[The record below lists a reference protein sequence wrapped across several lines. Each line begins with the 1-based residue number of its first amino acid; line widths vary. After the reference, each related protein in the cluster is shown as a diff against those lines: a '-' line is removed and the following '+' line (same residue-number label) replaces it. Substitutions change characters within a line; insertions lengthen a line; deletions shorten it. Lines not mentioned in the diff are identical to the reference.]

1 MATVFSTATLGLSI
15 DTKQFNK
22 DLKSAQSYTQQA
34 LTSMG
39 QVADT
44 FSDRWDALTGGLKDT
59 KRIISGI
66 LVSQGFYALSNALLN
81 AGGAALTFSMNMET
95 AAVSLE
101 YFVDAAEGTEE
112 AAAEVQAYLREVN
125 NFAARTPFSTE
136 DVLTL
141 SKYMQAVGVAMGQ
154 TQSVLSVITDTAAAT
169 GASTEQLQRVTFALG
184 QILTKGR
191 LANEEI
197 RQLANANIPIYQILQ
212 EELGLTG
219 DQISKIGNYWIDSN
233 EAVVAILNGLNKRY
247 AGAAD
252 KIAETFTG
260 LSDTIVDDLKIIS
273 SEAFD
278 GLYNRLTGAAGTLRD
293 MLDEWRTIV
302 TEQGAMGLF
311 DHLLMSVDP
320 TGEVG
325 NQILSIIG
333 NIRQLKDSFIE
344 LYISAKP
351 VISVVGQTFNATLNA
366 SMITLT
372 AFADVLNDVITF
384 LDNAG
389 VSTQVLVKGLAS
401 LYVAYKAT
409 QLMSLFGQ
417 ACWSAGQSAY
427 SAVNAIMALL
437 PASLTASTGVRV
449 LTASVAT
456 LIAYAV
462 ALAGIFGSLNSSFAG
477 LDTSGGGIANDYT
490 DEYTRYAAAMEEYNK
505 KIEAYQGKYREDYSN
520 MAGDKKKLNPTE
532 DGDDDKDSSSSSA
545 GGGTKSDWV
554 AAFDEVYD
562 VPDEDSTGT
571 YQDAVLADLGE
582 LLNTLRTFKFPDL
595 SSLTLEKPEFDWDKV
610 YDGSLWDNAPL
621 GISENFWKWFLPSAI
636 AGGTIALG
644 KIFAKQHAKLS
655 DDIVDVLGKGN
666 LGGTI
671 VSDTEA
677 AKAVAALTKKYEQ
690 GTEQLLRAL
699 DDVKRSIR
707 TIRELDSS
715 ASAYAKLGQ
724 DTVALDRLNKSVS
737 QVADDLAYYGKQL
750 NTKFTQSISKQEIN
764 ASLLEANKLIN
775 EHGYNQLVAQLA
787 DTADPYAR
795 SALLNAIEDLNKS
808 RDVALPGMPASVST
822 ADEYADALDEMGR
835 KLYKKL
841 DDFGKKPFTKPTKL
855 TRSYDDATLREIS
868 SELSQSKA
876 ALDRYIELYR
886 GTDYYRETIVETLHK
901 QLGSLNAKYLKLYQQ
916 SAEAATNFN
925 AYAAAQNDL
934 ARINNSLSTEARAAA
949 EKQATKLLDQATSIS
964 RNIAKLEP
972 EALAAN
978 VAAREAALK
987 KIAEDTAAQ
996 RVTAEKGRA
1005 EAAAARKQQAAEAAQ
1020 GRRTARAN
1028 AYNAAIGQGAVAP
1041 TKTAGVTELDEKAA
1055 ATAHRLAELQDELD
1069 GFTDALNDFK
1079 LQGDAEQVKRIQR
1092 SIDSTRKEIATLRGE
1107 QNSSLTKI
1115 ERQVGSLSSKQASL
1129 VEQVASDLQGMLPK
1143 VPGMA
1148 EQTATATAAWKASIQ
1163 PAIVDALAANGV
1175 QLDMLRMTATKTI
1188 TAVNGLSD
1196 YGKTMPQLIAE
1207 AFKDAGLFTKNLP
1220 NAADPALSELAER
1233 GVVLEKYFGSAADVS
1248 LAAHNVTVY
1257 QGGHAASPKS
1267 SLIVQ
1272 YDFAAGG
1279 MDKIISGAAD
1289 TVALDIKVT
1298 GADTVRA
1305 IESLSSNVT
1314 DNIFKADADILR
1326 QVGRND
1332 NYYELMAQSHVFT
1345 GKNGGQLIGF
1355 ADADFDY
1362 DKVIKNFAETLK
1374 RQMSQVF
1381 NNSAF
1386 DPELLEKMSGR
1397 IFSMDAFRQAQKL
1410 SGKGSTYGWNQYEAD
1425 VVAPIFQNPLNQFNA
1440 DALAK
1445 SFKLIYLDYSNALR
1459 SIDLDAIANQYTKM
1473 LSVFGVLGDSGE
1485 KYLTSFAKVMGYSE
1499 DIVGALDMSAALKN
1513 YPAAARS
1520 MNKWLQAILRDSD
1533 VMVTAGS
1540 VPKLFRQSI
1549 DKIVSDYVTAL
1560 SSGAEDATAVYTAK
1574 IKGLRKNIA
1583 ALQSGKAI
1591 PDDLANMFG
1600 RMAKSP
1606 AKYAHELRSID
1617 EALAVLESTPSDVNK
1632 ITSSIISVRTQMNRL
1647 KRAAA
1652 TGTPVMSRQITGLI
1666 SAYEQAVNY
1675 LHLGTNQVAIDVGN
1689 QLQALQRYI
1698 AGQGGEAII
1707 SSAWTKN
1714 INLPMAFADVGT
1726 STQLVA
1732 ASIADG
1738 LNNGLL
1744 HMGQNAHKA
1753 LLEALG
1759 NIQPGK
1765 IVDNLLPQLMEQLN
1779 TAVGKTLIV
1788 DLETAGLPTTSELG
1802 THYPAITQATVADQQ
1817 TGKMVSS
1824 YITSGDV
1831 VQDAAN
1837 LYKMQSLT
1845 NADGTMSDVAK
1856 AWQKVTL
1863 DDISGGM
1870 TIQQFWTAVQKTFGT
1885 GNTGTGWNAFGVT
1898 GFDYP
1903 IMRANGMPDNLLL
1916 PGEDL
1921 MTRFS
1926 NIVQQA
1932 TGVSKKFKLVD
1943 AYETIFGQFEEA
1955 AHLADS
1961 DVEMARRV
1969 ANAMQD
1975 GTLAKILEGFDDT
1988 AEGSAVAKLKAAGE
2002 AYRNSIAGAADTI
2015 TDATAGAA
2023 KTVKEAAEPIAD
2035 AVNDA
2040 VGAATKEA
2048 ADSASKISFKEIF
2061 DRISRK
2067 AVDNVSELFKSL
2079 WQPAETLKERFAAFK
2094 NNASFFGSVDTSVF
2108 KKLPLDEVID
2118 SWANAANDLIDVQ
2131 NKLKAAKLAGSSD
2144 DVISALEEQVAKLSK
2159 AYDLAGTN
2167 LYKTLVTQTSEA
2179 LHGADDITD
2188 TFTKY
2193 VSSIARNDDY
2203 IAFYY
2208 DAAAKQFKT
2217 IGSQINIS
2225 GDELLKRLSNTVTY
2239 ADDVSDYASK
2249 LFNSVKAGT
2258 VSFSDAA
2265 KEMDNLVSF
2274 AKLTGN
2280 KNIAG
2285 AFEKLSNAF
2294 KGIGDIDEAISTYA
2308 TVLKK
2313 TFAENADDVTA
2324 VIADAVKS
2332 LKNGGT
2338 LTAEGFEVFADAIN
2352 KQVGDTVVI
2361 INKATGNLEFAG
2373 KTAASAIDDAASGVS
2388 DGLSALSKKVFS
2400 ASIGTFSVFDAIG
2413 VGIDAALEAYNVSKL
2428 QGNIG
2433 SMINQL
2439 VGDDTR
2445 DMFTK
2450 AGVDLKK
2457 TLGDSVYS
2465 GITTAF
2471 TQSVVVTLMSNAIGT
2486 AAGAAAAAVLAS
2498 GPAGWIAA
2506 GVAALAG
2513 VGLNLAYNA
2522 TGGNTA
2528 TNKYA
2533 GNYEKAVASGKYI
2546 DYDSLVKQLT
2556 DAGYSIESATK
2567 AANAANDAAHQFYQR
2582 EIVQQASS
2590 GNMWERGKVE
2600 KWLYG
2605 NASMYGNASADNEAL
2620 RIAQTMGLIDVK
2632 AYSRADDRTADVAYT
2647 ELVVR
2652 EADAAKQ
2659 LAEIKDVLDDQSL
2672 TLGEAVTINGET
2684 YRYVMRNDKH
2694 IGYDSSNLDM
2704 LADALDMVTTQGTT
2718 TGSVA
2723 ESILSTIN
2731 NNDALSEA
2739 YDAEYGNLREA
2750 QNILSE
2756 FLKTY
2761 NAANGT
2767 DYTAAYLDE
2776 NGLAKQFLQS
2786 MIDIY
2791 EAQSAVWYNEAT
2803 IRGTT
2808 DTKNRKLLAG
2818 DTSTMLANIDSSG
2831 WAASLLNEL
2840 RESGLSFTSGSYHVD
2855 TAFGSEDVP
2864 YTVLSTELDALR
2876 ENLAGVRV
2884 GTTTLADGTVIDAS
2898 KLMVSAADAEI
2909 LAEAGIQINSDGT
2922 ITFMNAMNEGVT
2934 GAERDLTLTRDA
2946 FSQSILRDLQTNAG
2960 ISLDFDTK
2968 ELDFGDF
2975 SKITKNMSSALFSMP
2990 SNIND
2995 QLNDDMKRVINKI
3008 GKITDSGYLQ
3018 ITNKAIL
3025 SGKQTIRQ
3033 FIEAAGQEVD
3043 DLSPQVYSSLMSIDA
3058 LIQKGG
3064 GTISENILEWAN
3076 GVVVP
3081 SPISAAKLTPEIE
3094 AAFKAIGISFETQ
3107 GNQLMM
3113 VINQTG
3119 EKLTNGIT
3127 LISADKWMSLDQ
3139 GIRDALTA
3147 LGVTATQYGN
3157 DMMIDLN
3164 GVMDSGI
3171 ANIVSLFVD
3180 QPDLWNQIPE
3190 SIRDTLEASGIIT
3203 HDQLIEIQNTLSGGL
3218 VTITDG
3224 WVASWDKLGPEVTK
3238 SLNEAGLN
3246 TQTGL
3251 AEIHKYVGD
3260 ADVGTML
3267 DEGVVVYFDDL
3278 PADVQEAMNAT
3289 GENLRGCKVTL
3300 QTATDT
3306 AVGGMLDVLK
3316 QTTTDISDETAQWK
3330 TLLDEA
3336 LSYQQRL
3343 SKIDVGSSYIH
3354 NASGK
3359 ATYTSNNKG
3368 QYIVRYNKQKYTVQ
3382 ATSLADA
3389 IKQIKDYYGID
3400 LSNVKTEPYATGGT
3414 VTGNNPVLAGELGD
3428 ELAILPDGTTKLVGA
3443 GLYDMPAG
3451 TQVINAA
3458 DTADILK
3465 YAGNVRSIKKLADGN
3480 TTLTVDPYGEETTDT
3495 ADSKDAYADF
3505 IEIYRPVL
3513 NEELSAVAELVA
3525 TALDN
3530 SAKIIAEEL
3539 KATKNAAGDN
3549 TSSIISSIT
3558 EAAASITG
3566 GLSGLQSSLS
3576 STMSSLRS
3584 NYSSLGM
3591 GASKTSSSMDRSGLT
3606 GSVYDKTYF
3615 TDSELKAA
3623 DSLRKAAEAGETSWK
3638 EAHDF
3643 VETIRNS
3650 YGYTGGT
3657 DGSKYIKDSGSAG
3670 KKIKANAFGGLA
3682 TGDQLVRV
3690 GEFGKDEAILPL
3702 EQPSVMAQVG
3712 EAVGQYVG
3720 GITADELTVILDNE
3734 LYTLQTQLS
3743 VALDNSAKIIAEEL
3757 AENARSDAQNASDIK
3772 AALDGAISSLSEG
3785 LTSIK
3790 DELGSLGSSISN
3802 AMSSLSSLSKGSNLA
3817 GDTGSSGSLDRKS
3830 VTGSAY
3836 DKAHFTDSELAAA
3849 DSLRKAAEAGE
3860 ATWKEAHSFVESI
3873 RNSYGYSGGT
3883 DGSKY
3888 IKSTDK
3894 ASSGKKIKANA
3905 YGGLITD
3912 DSLVRVGEY
3921 GKEEAVLPLEQP
3933 SVMAKLG
3940 TSIGKY
3946 TVKGTALTDEDIQAL
3961 HSIFYT
3967 VVDEQTTQLSVAL
3980 DNSAKILGESI
3991 SGLGQDTRTFATD
4004 ITTGLT
4010 GQTDALKAAL
4020 SDLGSSISSS
4030 IGSMASSI
4038 SSAVSSAARANL
4050 AGSNLAGGAGAG
4062 SGGSGIDRSQYG
4074 GSVYD
4079 QAHFTDSELKAAA
4092 GLRDAATAG
4101 KISWSDAH
4109 KGVESIR
4116 NNYGYS
4122 GGTDGSKYNKKTKGS
4137 AKGSLVTEDALYR
4150 AGELGLNEA
4159 IIPLEKP
4166 EIMKYVGSTIASY
4179 MPVEAAGLEEA
4190 LGMKNAGIAP
4200 TQRAAN
4206 PYETDMTGLV
4216 NKVTQSVLESVLP
4229 AMSSMQSSND
4239 ATTPVYVGTLIADER
4254 GLKQLERK
4262 LYTIRKA
4269 DEARRQ

>member
-15 DTKQFNK
+15 DTKQFNR

-44 FSDRWDALTGGLKDT
+44 FSDRWDKLTGGLKDT

-81 AGGAALTFSMNMET
+81 AGGAALSFSMNMET

-219 DQISKIGNYWIDSN
+219 EQISKIGNYWIDSN

-273 SEAFD
+273 NEAFD

-311 DHLLMSVDP
+311 DHMLMSVDP
-320 TGEVG
+320 TGAVG

-351 VISVVGQTFNATLNA
+351 VINVIGQTFNATLNA
-366 SMITLT
+366 GMITLT

-401 LYVAYKAT
+401 LYIAYKAT

-437 PASLTASTGVRV
+437 PASLTASSGVRV

-462 ALAGIFGSLNSSFAG
+462 ALAGIFGSLNSGFAG
-477 LDTSGGGIANDYT
+477 LDTSGGGIANDYA
-490 DEYTRYAAAMEEYNK
+490 DEYKRYAEAMEEYNK
-505 KIEAYQGKYREDYSN
+505 KIEAYQDKYREDYSN
-520 MAGDKKKLNPTE
+520 MAGDKKKPNLTK
-532 DGDDDKDSSSSSA
+532 DDDDDKDSSSSSA
-545 GGGTKSDWV
+545 GGSKKSDWV
-554 AAFDEVYD
+554 AAFDEVYT
-562 VPDEDSTGT
+562 VPKEDSTGA

-582 LLNTLRTFKFPDL
+582 LLNTLHAFKFPDL

-644 KIFAKQHAKLS
+644 KIFAKQHANLS
-655 DDIVDVLGKGN
+655 GDIVDVLGKGN

-677 AKAVAALTKKYEQ
+677 AKAVATLTKKYEL

-707 TIRELDSS
+707 TVRELDSS

-724 DTVALDRLNKSVS
+724 DTAALDKLNKSVS
-737 QVADDLAYYGKQL
+737 QVAGDLAYYGKQL
-750 NTKFTQSISKQEIN
+750 NTKFTQSVSQQEIN

-787 DTADPYAR
+787 ATSDPYER
-795 SALLNAIEDLNKS
+795 SALLDAIEELKKS
-808 RDVALPGMPASVST
+808 KDIALPGVSASVST
-822 ADEYADALDEMGR
+822 ADEYAAALDEMGR

-841 DDFGKKPFTKPTKL
+841 ADFGKKPFTKPTKL

-868 SELSQSKA
+868 NELSQSKA

-934 ARINNSLSTEARAAA
+934 TRINNSLSTEARAAA

-987 KIAEDTAAQ
+987 KVAEDVAAQ
-996 RVTAEKGRA
+996 RATAEKARI

-1041 TKTAGVTELDEKAA
+1041 TGAAGTTELDEKAA
-1055 ATAHRLAELQDELD
+1055 AAARRLAELQDELD
-1069 GFTDALNDFK
+1069 DFTDALNDFK
-1079 LQGDAEQVKRIQR
+1079 LQGDTEQVKRIQR

-1115 ERQVGSLSSKQASL
+1115 ERQVGSLSSKQTSL
-1129 VEQVASDLQGMLPK
+1129 VERVASDLQGMLPK

-1148 EQTATATAAWKASIQ
+1148 DQTAAATAAWKASIQ

-1188 TAVNGLSD
+1188 TAVTGLSD

-1207 AFKDAGLFTKNLP
+1207 AFKDAGLFAKQLP
-1220 NAADPALSELAER
+1220 NAVDPALSELAER

-1314 DNIFKADADILR
+1314 DNIFKANADILK

-1345 GKNGGQLIGF
+1345 GKKGGQLIGF

-1362 DKVIKNFAETLK
+1362 DKVITNFAETLK
-1374 RQMSQVF
+1374 RQMAQVF

-1397 IFSMDAFRQAQKL
+1397 IFSMDAFKQAQKL
-1410 SGKGSTYGWNQYEAD
+1410 SGKGSAYGWNQYEAD
-1425 VVAPIFQNPLNQFNA
+1425 IVAPLFQNPLNQFNA

-1485 KYLTSFAKVMGYSE
+1485 KYLTSFAKVLGYSE

-1574 IKGLRKNIA
+1574 IKSLRKNIA

-1591 PDDLANMFG
+1591 PDDLADMFG

-1744 HMGQNAHKA
+1744 HMGRNAHKA

-1765 IVDNLLPQLMEQLN
+1765 IVDNLLPQLMEQIN

-1824 YITSGDV
+1824 YITSGDI

-1988 AEGSAVAKLKAAGE
+1988 AEGSAVAKLKAAGG
-2002 AYRNSIAGAADTI
+2002 AYRSSIAGAAETI

-2023 KTVKEAAEPIAD
+2023 KTVKGAAEPIAD

-2040 VGAATKEA
+2040 VGAAAKEA
-2048 ADSASKISFKEIF
+2048 ADSASKISFKEVF
-2061 DRISRK
+2061 ERISRK
-2067 AVDNVSELFKSL
+2067 AADNVSELFKSL
-2079 WQPAETLKERFAAFK
+2079 WQPAETLKERLAAFK
-2094 NNASFFGSVDTSVF
+2094 NNASFFGSVDTNIF

-2118 SWANAANDLIDVQ
+2118 SWAAAANDLIDVQ
-2131 NKLKAAKLAGSSD
+2131 DKLKAAKLAGSSD
-2144 DVISALEEQVAKLSK
+2144 DVIKALEEQAAKLSK
-2159 AYDLAGTN
+2159 AYESAGTN

-2239 ADDVSDYASK
+2239 ADDVADYAGK

-2258 VSFSDAA
+2258 ISFGDAA

-2274 AKLTGN
+2274 ARLTGN
-2280 KNIAG
+2280 KDIAG

-2294 KGIGDIDEAISTYA
+2294 KGIGDIDEAINTYTA
-2308 TVLKK
+2308 VLKK
-2313 TFAENADDVTA
+2313 TFTKNADDITT
-2324 VIADAVKS
+2324 VISDAVKT
-2332 LKNGGT
+2332 LKNGGK
-2338 LTAEGFEVFADAIN
+2338 LTSEGFEVFADAIN
-2352 KQVGDTVVI
+2352 KQVGDTVVV
-2361 INKATGNLEFAG
+2361 INKATGKLEFAG

-2388 DGLSALSKKVFS
+2388 DGLGALTKKVLT
-2400 ASIGTFSVFDAIG
+2400 ASVGTFSAFDVIG
-2413 VGIDAALEAYNVSKL
+2413 VGIDSALEAYNVSKL

-2433 SMINQL
+2433 MMVNQL
-2439 VGDDTR
+2439 VSDDTR
-2445 DMFTK
+2445 DMFVK

-2457 TLGDSVYS
+2457 TLGDSVYH

-2471 TQSVVVTLMSNAIGT
+2471 TQSVVTTLMSNAIGT

-2498 GPAGWIAA
+2498 GPAGWIGA

-2513 VGLNLAYNA
+2513 VGMNAVYNA

-2528 TNKYA
+2528 THKYA
-2533 GNYEKAVASGKYI
+2533 SNYEKAVASGKFI
-2546 DYDSLVKQLT
+2546 DYDALVQQLV
-2556 DAGYSIESATK
+2556 DAGYSVEEAKK
-2567 AANAANDAAHQFYQR
+2567 AADEANELAHQTYQLQ
-2582 EIVQQASS
+2582 IMQPASS
-2590 GNMWERGKVE
+2590 GNIWERGKVK

-2605 NASMYGNASADNEAL
+2605 SSTAYGNMTADNEAL

-2632 AYSRADDRTADVAYT
+2632 AYDRSDDRSAAYS
-2647 ELVVR
+2647 ELVVS

-2659 LAEIKDVLDDQSL
+2659 LAKIKDILDDQSL
-2672 TLGEAVTINGET
+2672 TLGKAVTINGET
-2684 YRYVMRNDKH
+2684 YRYVMRNNQR
-2694 IGYDSSNLDM
+2694 IGYNSANLDM
-2704 LADALDMVTTQGTT
+2704 LADALDMITTQGTT

-2723 ESILSTIN
+2723 ESVLSTIN
-2731 NNDALSEA
+2731 SNAALSEA
-2739 YDAEYGNLREA
+2739 YDAAYGNLREA

-2756 FLKTY
+2756 FLKIY
-2761 NAANGT
+2761 NDANGT

-2776 NGLAKQFLQS
+2776 NGLTKQFLQS

-2791 EAQSAVWYNEAT
+2791 EAQSAIWYKEAAT
-2803 IRGTT
+2803 RGTT
-2808 DTKNRKLLAG
+2808 DTTNRKLLAG
-2818 DTSTMLANIDSSG
+2818 DTSTMLANVDSSS
-2831 WAASLLNEL
+2831 WAASLLDEL
-2840 RESGLSFTSGSYHVD
+2840 RKSGLNFTSGSYRVD

-2864 YTVLSTELDALR
+2864 YTVLSTKLDALR

-2934 GAERDLTLTRDA
+2934 GAERALTLTRDA
-2946 FSQSILRDLQTNAG
+2946 FSQSILRDLKANAG
-2960 ISLDFDTK
+2960 ISLNFDTK

-2995 QLNDDMKRVINKI
+2995 QLSDDMKRVISKI

-3018 ITNKAIL
+3018 ITNKSIL

-3043 DLSPQVYSSLMSIDA
+3043 ELSPQVYSSLMSIDA

-3076 GVVVP
+3076 GIVVP

-3094 AAFKAIGISFETQ
+3094 AAFKAIGISFEEQ

-3119 EKLTNGIT
+3119 EKLTNGVT

-3164 GVMDSGI
+3164 GVMDGGI
-3171 ANIVSLFVD
+3171 ANIVSLFVN

-3190 SIRDTLEASGIIT
+3190 SIRDTLEAAGIIT

-3278 PADVQEAMNAT
+3278 PVEIQEAMNAA
-3289 GENLRGCKVTL
+3289 GENLSGCKVTL
-3300 QTATDT
+3300 KTATDT
-3306 AVGGMLDVLK
+3306 AVGGMLSVLQ
-3316 QTTTDISDETAQWK
+3316 QTTTAVSDETAKWK
-3330 TLLDEA
+3330 TMLNEA

-3343 SKIDVGSSYIH
+3343 SKIDVGGSYIH
-3354 NASGK
+3354 NTSGK
-3359 ATYTSNNKG
+3359 ATYTRNNKG

-3389 IKQIKDYYGID
+3389 VKQIRDYYGVD
-3400 LSNVKTEPYATGGT
+3400 LSKVKTEKYATGGIT
-3414 VTGNNPVLAGELGD
+3414 TGNNPVLAGELGT
-3428 ELAILPDGTTKLVGA
+3428 EMAILPNGSVHWVNA
-3443 GLYDMPAG
+3443 GVYDLPAG
-3451 TQVINAA
+3451 TQIVNAKDSA
-3458 DTADILK
+3458 AVAK
-3465 YAGNVRSIKKLADGN
+3465 YAGNVTSVEKLADGN
-3480 TTLTVDPYGEETTDT
+3480 TKLVMQQQ
-3495 ADSKDAYADF
+3495 
-3505 IEIYRPVL
+3505 L
-3513 NEELSAVAELVA
+3513 LSADDLAALLSVDFMPVAA
-3525 TALDN
+3525 N
-3530 SAKIIAEEL
+3530 
-3539 KATKNAAGDN
+3539 
-3549 TSSIISSIT
+3549 
-3558 EAAASITG
+3558 
-3566 GLSGLQSSLS
+3566 
-3576 STMSSLRS
+3576 R
-3584 NYSSLGM
+3584 
-3591 GASKTSSSMDRSGLT
+3591 
-3606 GSVYDKTYF
+3606 
-3615 TDSELKAA
+3615 
-3623 DSLRKAAEAGETSWK
+3623 LRK
-3638 EAHDF
+3638 
-3643 VETIRNS
+3643 
-3650 YGYTGGT
+3650 
-3657 DGSKYIKDSGSAG
+3657 
-3670 KKIKANAFGGLA
+3670 
-3682 TGDQLVRV
+3682 
-3690 GEFGKDEAILPL
+3690 
-3702 EQPSVMAQVG
+3702 
-3712 EAVGQYVG
+3712 
-3720 GITADELTVILDNE
+3720 
-3734 LYTLQTQLS
+3734 
-3743 VALDNSAKIIAEEL
+3743 
-3757 AENARSDAQNASDIK
+3757 
-3772 AALDGAISSLSEG
+3772 
-3785 LTSIK
+3785 
-3790 DELGSLGSSISN
+3790 
-3802 AMSSLSSLSKGSNLA
+3802 
-3817 GDTGSSGSLDRKS
+3817 
-3830 VTGSAY
+3830 
-3836 DKAHFTDSELAAA
+3836 
-3849 DSLRKAAEAGE
+3849 
-3860 ATWKEAHSFVESI
+3860 
-3873 RNSYGYSGGT
+3873 
-3883 DGSKY
+3883 
-3888 IKSTDK
+3888 
-3894 ASSGKKIKANA
+3894 
-3905 YGGLITD
+3905 
-3912 DSLVRVGEY
+3912 
-3921 GKEEAVLPLEQP
+3921 
-3933 SVMAKLG
+3933 
-3940 TSIGKY
+3940 
-3946 TVKGTALTDEDIQAL
+3946 
-3961 HSIFYT
+3961 
-3967 VVDEQTTQLSVAL
+3967 
-3980 DNSAKILGESI
+3980 
-3991 SGLGQDTRTFATD
+3991 
-4004 ITTGLT
+4004 
-4010 GQTDALKAAL
+4010 
-4020 SDLGSSISSS
+4020 
-4030 IGSMASSI
+4030 
-4038 SSAVSSAARANL
+4038 
-4050 AGSNLAGGAGAG
+4050 
-4062 SGGSGIDRSQYG
+4062 
-4074 GSVYD
+4074 
-4079 QAHFTDSELKAAA
+4079 
-4092 GLRDAATAG
+4092 
-4101 KISWSDAH
+4101 
-4109 KGVESIR
+4109 
-4116 NNYGYS
+4116 
-4122 GGTDGSKYNKKTKGS
+4122 
-4137 AKGSLVTEDALYR
+4137 
-4150 AGELGLNEA
+4150 
-4159 IIPLEKP
+4159 
-4166 EIMKYVGSTIASY
+4166 
-4179 MPVEAAGLEEA
+4179 A
-4190 LGMKNAGIAP
+4190 LGMKNAGITTATAATQQDMSGMVSAI
-4200 TQRAAN
+4200 TQR
-4206 PYETDMTGLV
+4206 
-4216 NKVTQSVLESVLP
+4216 VLERVLP
-4229 AMSSMQSSND
+4229 AMTATGGSSQE
-4239 ATTPVYVGTLIADER
+4239 TKQPLYVGTLIADER
-4254 GLKQLERK
+4254 GLRTLKRQLDLIDAAER
-4262 LYTIRKA
+4262 R
-4269 DEARRQ
+4269 